1 MEIDNS
7 QAFPNCPDYTGIGLP
22 SMLERK
28 PSGKEIQIL
37 AAGNLAE
44 NSEVVKAREVWA
56 RI

>member
-28 PSGKEIQIL
+28 PLGKETQIL

-44 NSEVVKAREVWA
+44 NSEVVKARVVWA